1 MESGGRVEFGFA
13 VGEDVRCRMLHV
25 VLDRLGASKELFQV
39 ENTINSRIITNGHAR
54 PNGAASLADASVM
67 TQ

>member
-13 VGEDVRCRMLHV
+13 VGEDVRCRVLHV
-25 VLDRLGASKELFQV
+25 MLDRLGACTELFQL
-39 ENTINSRIITNGHAR
+39 ENTINSRIIINGHAR
-54 PNGAASLADASVM
+54 ANGGASLADASVM